1 MYLQYGCG
9 LCAPNEWKNFD
20 SSPTL
25 QLQRLPLFGKLIK
38 NATNVHFPEN
48 VIYGDI
54 VKGLPVNLN
63 SCDGIYSSHT
73 LEHLSLNDFRSALS
87 NTYKILK
94 VGGIFRCVVPDLE
107 SYART
112 YINNIEKGNE
122 NSSLIFLFDDTLLG
136 YKNRNRNVTK
146 ILTSY
151 FSNSNHLTM
160 WDNLSLINELT
171 KIGFSSVRKCKFN
184 DSTDSM
190 FKHVEDI
197 NRFQNAVSIECIK

>member
-1 MYLQYGCG
+1 MYIQYGCG

-25 QLQRLPLFGKLIK
+25 QLQRLPLVGKLIE
-38 NATNVHFPEN
+38 NATKVHFPEN

-54 VKGLPVNLN
+54 VKGLPVKLN

-107 SYART
+107 TYARK
-112 YINNIEKGNE
+112 YINNLEKGNE
-122 NSSLIFLFDDTLLG
+122 NSSLIFLFDETLLG
-136 YKNRNRNVTK
+136 YKSRNRNVTK

>member
-1 MYLQYGCG
+1 MYIQYGCG

-25 QLQRLPLFGKLIK
+25 QLQRLPLVGKLIK
-38 NATNVHFPEN
+38 NATKVHFPEN

-54 VKGLPVNLN
+54 VKGLPVKLN

-146 ILTSY
+146 ILTNY

-160 WDNLSLINELT
+160 WDNLSLINEVT

-184 DSTDSM
+184 DSADSM

>member
-1 MYLQYGCG
+1 MYIQYGCG
-9 LCAPNEWKNFD
+9 LCAPNEWINFD

-25 QLQRLPLFGKLIK
+25 QLQRLPLVGKLIK
-38 NATNVHFPEN
+38 YATKVHFPEN

-54 VKGLPVNLN
+54 VKGLPVKLN

-73 LEHLSLNDFRSALS
+73 LEHLSLIDFRSALY

-107 SYART
+107 SYAKI
-112 YINNIEKGNE
+112 YIKNLEKGDE
-122 NSSLIFLFDDTLLG
+122 NSSLKFLFDDTLLG
-136 YKNRNRNVTK
+136 YKNRNRNITK

-171 KIGFSSVRKCKFN
+171 KIGFSSIRKCKFN

>member
-25 QLQRLPLFGKLIK
+25 QLQRLPLVGKLIK
-38 NATNVHFPEN
+38 NATKVHFPEN

-171 KIGFSSVRKCKFN
+171 KIGFTRVRKCKFN

>member
-1 MYLQYGCG
+1 MYIQYGCG

-25 QLQRLPLFGKLIK
+25 QLQRLPLVGKLIK

-54 VKGLPVNLN
+54 VKGLPVKLN

-73 LEHLSLNDFRSALS
+73 LEHLSLNDFRLALS

-112 YINNIEKGNE
+112 YINNIEKGNK

-146 ILTSY
+146 ILSSY

>member
-1 MYLQYGCG
+1 MYIQYGCG

-25 QLQRLPLFGKLIK
+25 QLQRLPLVGKLIK
-38 NATNVHFPEN
+38 NATKVHFPEN

-54 VKGLPVNLN
+54 VKGLPVKLN

-73 LEHLSLNDFRSALS
+73 LEHLSLNDFKSALS

-160 WDNLSLINELT
+160 WDNLSLMNELT
-171 KIGFSSVRKCKFN
+171 KIGFSSVRKCNFN

>member
-25 QLQRLPLFGKLIK
+25 QLQRLPLVGKLIK

-54 VKGLPVNLN
+54 VKGLPVKLN

-73 LEHLSLNDFRSALS
+73 LEHLSLNDFRLALS

-112 YINNIEKGNE
+112 YINNIEKGNK

-146 ILTSY
+146 ILSSY

>member
-1 MYLQYGCG
+1 MYIQYGCG

-25 QLQRLPLFGKLIK
+25 QLQRLPLVGKLIK
-38 NATNVHFPEN
+38 NATKVHFPEN

-54 VKGLPVNLN
+54 VKGLPVKLN

-160 WDNLSLINELT
+160 WDNLSLMNELT
-171 KIGFSSVRKCKFN
+171 KIGFSSVRKCNFN

>member
-1 MYLQYGCG
+1 MYIQYGCG

-54 VKGLPVNLN
+54 VKGLPVKLN

-73 LEHLSLNDFRSALS
+73 LEHLSLNDFRLALS

-112 YINNIEKGNE
+112 YINNIEKGNK

-146 ILTSY
+146 ILSSY